1 MERALRPLVGAR
13 IELTLDLAAQSG
25 AVRVDPTQLEQ
36 AVVNLVMNARD
47 AMPGGGR
54 LEVVTRTV
62 MVDEA
67 FAREHPPMRAGRYA
81 TLTVRDTGVG
91 MDDETQSHLFE
102 PFFTTK
108 PGRHGAGLGLATT
121 YGIVKQ
127 SGGYIWT
134 ESAPGAGATFTIYL
148 PWHEPLVAAA
158 VPATE
163 ASGTARG
170 AGETVLVVDDEPA
183 VRVVT
188 KRILQRSGYAV
199 LEAAGGVEALDTLRE
214 HPGPI
219 HLLLTDVIM
228 PEMNG
233 RDVAQRVRAQ
243 RPGIRVVYMSA
254 YSPEAIAHEG
264 LLDEGAAFVR
274 KPFESGL
281 LLQTVRRTLDTAQRT
296 TTAA

>member
-1 MERALRPLVGAR
+1 
-13 IELTLDLAAQSG
+13 S
-25 AVRVDPTQLEQ
+25 
-36 AVVNLVMNARD
+36 
-47 AMPGGGR
+47 
-54 LEVVTRTV
+54 
-62 MVDEA
+62 
-67 FAREHPPMRAGRYA
+67 
-81 TLTVRDTGVG
+81 
-91 MDDETQSHLFE
+91 FE
-102 PFFTTK
+102 PCFTTK

-127 SGGYIWT
+127 SGGYIWA

-148 PWHEPLVAAA
+148 PWHEPLVAA
-158 VPATE
+158 VPPPPE
-163 ASGTARG
+163 AAGAARG

-233 RDVAQRVRAQ
+233 REVAQRVRRQ
-243 RPGIRVVYMSA
+243 RPGIRVVYMSG
-254 YSPEAIAHEG
+254 YSPEAIAHDG

-274 KPFESGL
+274 KTFERGL
-281 LLQTVRRTLDTAQRT
+281 VLETVRRGVVDTAT
-296 TTAA
+296 MAPAARAR

>member
-1 MERALRPLVGAR
+1 MRFHRARMINGSEGA
-13 IELTLDLAAQSG
+13 
-25 AVRVDPTQLEQ
+25 
-36 AVVNLVMNARD
+36 AR
-47 AMPGGGR
+47 
-54 LEVVTRTV
+54 
-62 MVDEA
+62 
-67 FAREHPPMRAGRYA
+67 
-81 TLTVRDTGVG
+81 
-91 MDDETQSHLFE
+91 
-102 PFFTTK
+102 
-108 PGRHGAGLGLATT
+108 
-121 YGIVKQ
+121 
-127 SGGYIWT
+127 
-134 ESAPGAGATFTIYL
+134 
-148 PWHEPLVAAA
+148 
-158 VPATE
+158 
-163 ASGTARG
+163 
-170 AGETVLVVDDEPA
+170 VLVVDDEPA

-254 YSPEAIAHEG
+254 YSPEAIAHDG

>member
-1 MERALRPLVGAR
+1 M
-13 IELTLDLAAQSG
+13 
-25 AVRVDPTQLEQ
+25 
-36 AVVNLVMNARD
+36 
-47 AMPGGGR
+47 
-54 LEVVTRTV
+54 
-62 MVDEA
+62 
-67 FAREHPPMRAGRYA
+67 
-81 TLTVRDTGVG
+81 
-91 MDDETQSHLFE
+91 
-102 PFFTTK
+102 
-108 PGRHGAGLGLATT
+108 
-121 YGIVKQ
+121 KQ

-183 VRVVT
+183 VRIVT

-199 LEAAGGVEALDTLRE
+199 LEAAGGGEALDTLRE

-254 YSPEAIAHEG
+254 YSPEAIAHDG